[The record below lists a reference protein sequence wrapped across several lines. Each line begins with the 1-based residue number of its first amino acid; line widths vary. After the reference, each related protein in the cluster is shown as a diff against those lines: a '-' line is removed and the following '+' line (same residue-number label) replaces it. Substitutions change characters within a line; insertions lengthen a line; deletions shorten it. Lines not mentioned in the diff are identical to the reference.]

1 MSSSLILSA
10 MAIVALTATT
20 LTTLKY
26 YPAHES
32 DADDLNLIEDDYGD
46 DANAT
51 FYYHHSP
58 KFPHNKNVNR
68 QNDLPIF
75 TDKPHV
81 VVKRS
86 SDEEST
92 AVQYSIDDKNSSMI
106 DEAKRDKV
114 KEVARLNNV
123 YTSVAA
129 AITCQYQIKTSVFFI
144 VSL

>member
-10 MAIVALTATT
+10 MAVVALTATT

-58 KFPHNKNVNR
+58 KFPYKNVNR

-92 AVQYSIDDKNSSMI
+92 VVQYSIDDKNSSMI

-114 KEVARLNNV
+114 KEVSRLNNV

-129 AITCQYQIKTSVFFI
+129 AITCQNHINTPVLFFI